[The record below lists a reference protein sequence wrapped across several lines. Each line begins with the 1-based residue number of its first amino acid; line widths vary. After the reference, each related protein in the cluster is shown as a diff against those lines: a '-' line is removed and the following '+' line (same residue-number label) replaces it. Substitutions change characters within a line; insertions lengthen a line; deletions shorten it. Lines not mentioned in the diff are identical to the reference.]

1 MNEFKLYATEKQLK
15 ERWLT
20 PEGKKVKKQVIDHI
34 TEDNWER
41 LLIRFTYVKEL
52 ENGRDL
58 RFINL
63 SKTNIIGASLKKANL
78 WGANLSET
86 RLTGADLTGANL
98 WRANLSKSMLSEA
111 KLSKVN
117 LSEAN
122 LVGCYLKEANLSK
135 ANLIGANLTGAILW
149 NADLSGTE
157 LCMTDFSKVE
167 PQMADFNKAN
177 ILGTIFNEINLYNT
191 NFRNCSLKDV
201 EFNKCNL
208 NNADFSN
215 CLLNN
220 IKFKDCSIDEITFK
234 FAVITNVDWTNL
246 NIRRKYFED
255 LRSCED
261 IGDKKN
267 YYELKETYLNLK
279 NKFRK
284 NGRYN
289 DMSWAYLKEK
299 ESLRL
304 AYKQKIIDKNVSVFI
319 RIKNSF
325 KFLWE
330 YFLFLLFGYGEKPWY
345 ILGWSILT
353 ILVFG
358 IFYKIT
364 NAIGSNFQDIKS
376 DLTFLRSIYFSTI
389 TFTTVGF
396 GDFRPISDISRVLVM
411 IEASLGLFFYSLFVF
426 TFGRRIAGR

>member
-1 MNEFKLYATEKQLK
+1 MAGATEKQLK

-20 PEGKKVKKQVIDHI
+20 PEGKRIKKQVIDHI
-34 TEDNWER
+34 REDNWDK
-41 LLIRFTYVKEL
+41 LLIGFKYVKEV

-63 SKTNIIGASLKKANL
+63 SKTNPIGASLKEANL

-86 RLTGADLTGANL
+86 RLTGVDLNGANL
-98 WRANLSKSMLSEA
+98 WRANLSKSILSDA
-111 KLSKVN
+111 NINKAN

-122 LVGCYLKEANLSK
+122 LVGCYLKEANLSE

-149 NADLSGTE
+149 NANLSGTE
-157 LCMTDFSKVE
+157 LCKTDFSKAE
-167 PQMADFNKAN
+167 LQMADFSKAN
-177 ILGTIFNEINLYNT
+177 LIGTIFNET
-191 NFRNCSLKDV
+191 
-201 EFNKCNL
+201 NL

-215 CLLNN
+215 CLLSEM
-220 IKFKDCSIDEITFK
+220 KFKDCSIDEITFK
-234 FAVITNVDWTNL
+234 YAAITNVNWTNL
-246 NIRRKYFED
+246 NIRKKYFED
-255 LRSCED
+255 LKPRED
-261 IGDKKN
+261 IGDEKN
-267 YYELKETYLNLK
+267 YYELKETYLGLK
-279 NKFRK
+279 NKFRE

-304 AYKQKIIDKNVSVFI
+304 VYKQKMINKNIFV
-319 RIKNSF
+319 RLKNLF

-330 YFLFLLFGYGEKPWY
+330 YFLFLLFGYGEKPWH

-358 IFYKIT
+358 IIYKIT
-364 NAIGSNFQDIKS
+364 NAIGSNFQDVKIT
-376 DLTFLRSIYFSTI
+376 LTFLRSLYFSTI

-396 GDFRPISDISRVLVM
+396 GDFHPLRDIPRIFVM
-411 IEASLGLFFYSLFVF
+411 TEAALGLFFYSLFVF